1 MTRIRP
7 SVTRHGTTSGQWIL
21 RSCMFSDIQPSR
33 KGGLS
38 VAAFPRFVQN
48 AGHGSRAPVYVRG
61 RRPPPVTRK
70 PGDLSHGHAPQPH
83 EKTAAATGVLH
94 DRPQSTVCCRCQT
107 EAPWPPECPGTATS
121 LGSYQH
127 IARVQASKARVGRS
141 LPLGRR
147 EIREQS
153 PSRQLRLSATDASY
167 RSGWKQ
173 MQPAV
178 DCGLRVVDHK
188 LWIATGKVKIISL
201 TSTLWRRAEHRPVNL
216 MEPFSFHQAH
226 WPRLCGSR
234 WRAGVANEF
243 HHKSD
248 QPS

>member
-83 EKTAAATGVLH
+83 VKTAAATSVLH
-94 DRPQSTVCCRCQT
+94 DRSQSAADARLKHPGRQNVPEPRLPWALISILPGYKPARPASAAACRS
-107 EAPWPPECPGTATS
+107 G
-121 LGSYQH
+121 G
-127 IARVQASKARVGRS
+127 GRFGNS
-141 LPLGRR
+141 LPRGNCGCQLQMPVTAADG
-147 EIREQS
+147 
-153 PSRQLRLSATDASY
+153 SRCSRLWT
-167 RSGWKQ
+167 
-173 MQPAV
+173 V
-178 DCGLRVVDHK
+178 DCGSSPPRQSENHQSHLRALEACRTSAGEPDGTIF
-188 LWIATGKVKIISL
+188 LPSGSL
-201 TSTLWRRAEHRPVNL
+201 APSLR
-216 MEPFSFHQAH
+216 
-226 WPRLCGSR
+226 
-234 WRAGVANEF
+234 
-243 HHKSD
+243 
-248 QPS
+248 QPLEGRCSQ